1 MKIKTGFL
9 KLIILLFITVCM
21 SHDLLAYRKM
31 QDDTTAAQI
40 ERVKE
45 LITYLEFA
53 LNTLG
58 DAYTPRREK
67 DVIITT
73 SYSKFFRD
81 ENVQVEDDLDL
92 NRSTVT
98 NKDVQAYLKD
108 VEFFFKKVSFKLDI
122 EDTASNGQPP
132 TCSYLRK

>member
-1 MKIKTGFL
+1 MN
-9 KLIILLFITVCM
+9 
-21 SHDLLAYRKM
+21 HDLLAYRKM

-67 DVIITT
+67 DVIIT
-73 SYSKFFRD
+73 SKKMKF
-81 ENVQVEDDLDL
+81 
-92 NRSTVT
+92 
-98 NKDVQAYLKD
+98 
-108 VEFFFKKVSFKLDI
+108 
-122 EDTASNGQPP
+122 
-132 TCSYLRK
+132 